1 MPHDEPV
8 VPYRLKKLCDD
19 RRLLIHTAAQ
29 TTDFILNSFLTKPA
43 LCPSFRSGALFR
55 RCTIAR
61 VLNPQTLVGR
71 GHYRGYRSLPAFSV
85 PVAS

>member
-19 RRLLIHTAAQ
+19 RRLLIHSAAQ
-29 TTDFILNSFLTKPA
+29 TTDFILNPFLTKPA

-55 RCTIAR
+55 RCMIAR

-71 GHYRGYRSLPAFSV
+71 DRCRRDRSPQTFSV